1 MHIANTEAS
10 EKNKAPGIYKVLGA
24 FFLDIG
30 LLGLFW
36 FAGMILAT
44 ALWTLASYVGG
55 DGAIPNSEP
64 GPMATMLMGLSSFY
78 ISIFVVSA
86 VRDNRLTALQGSASN
101 SILAA
106 LAIFSGLTLCILTMS
121 ILYALQYLGIELRPG
136 NQALLEDAG
145 KNTPVVVGIFVVL
158 IAPVFEELFFRKQIF
173 ARFQA
178 AGFTVIGYIS
188 SSLLFALM
196 HEPLPTQGLLKWS
209 LMLLMYGLLGAAF
222 AWIYQKTGKLWP
234 AILAHASNNLC
245 AMAILLLV

>member
-1 MHIANTEAS
+1 MGNTEAL

-24 FFLDIG
+24 FFFDIG

-44 ALWTLASYVGG
+44 ALWTLATHIGG
-55 DGAIPNSEP
+55 DGAKPNSEP
-64 GPMATMLMGLSSFY
+64 GPMATMLMGLTSFY
-78 ISIFVVSA
+78 VSISVVSA
-86 VRDNRLTALQGSASN
+86 VRDNRLTTLQGPASN
-101 SILAA
+101 SSLAA
-106 LAIFSGLTLCILTMS
+106 LAIFSGLILCIFTMS
-121 ILYALQYLGIELRPG
+121 ILFALQHLGIELRPG
-136 NQALLEDAG
+136 NQALLEEAG
-145 KNTPVVVGIFVVL
+145 KNIPVVVGIFAVL

-178 AGFTVIGYIS
+178 AGFPVIGYIS

-196 HEPLPTQGLLKWS
+196 HEPLPTQGLLKWCF
-209 LMLLMYGLLGAAF
+209 MLLLYGLLGAAF

-245 AMAILLLV
+245 AMGILLLA